1 MTLKEI
7 IESVSSDIEI
17 LDDFT
22 KKSFLVN
29 ANIDYVSFK
38 IGSHYYLA
46 SKYKWY
52 AINEKSND
60 GSDLTPPVAY
70 SRARFVEE
78 LEKLVAK
85 YGNLRKGVNN

>member
-7 IESVSSDIEI
+7 IENVSPKIEI

-22 KKSFLVN
+22 KKSLLVN

-46 SKYKWY
+46 SKYQY
-52 AINEKSND
+52 YVMTEQTED
-60 GSDLTPPVAY
+60 GSRDLTLPVAY
-70 SRARFVEE
+70 SRTRFIEE
-78 LEKLVAK
+78 LKKLVAK
-85 YGNLRKGVNN
+85 YGN